1 MLIMA
6 IALIVTAFLVL
17 VISAEVSDKEE
28 KN

>member
-1 MLIMA
+1 MLVMA

>member
-6 IALIVTAFLVL
+6 IALIVTTFLVL
-17 VISAEVSDKEE
+17 VISAEVNDKEE

>member
-28 KN
+28 EN